1 MKHNPV
7 IKQAR
12 LVLGLGFAIFSA
24 VCCTKPVDTGNVP
37 HKPVSSEFQGTFISA
52 HIRAPQVD
60 QGGHYTDGLS
70 WGTVFNI
77 KPDGSG
83 THVFRYDINY
93 YAGGSKNVRIETDAA
108 YEITSIDASH
118 ADIIV
123 HFIRGKNYE
132 DGKFLHD
139 LDASKIYPNGD
150 FVFRNVE
157 YGVNGQGKTYFVASA
172 DDTFT
177 QK

>member
-1 MKHNPV
+1 MTHHSFIRKSSL
-7 IKQAR
+7 ALG
-12 LVLGLGFAIFSA
+12 LVLFST
-24 VCCTKPVDTGNVP
+24 VSCTKAIDAGNVP
-37 HKPVSSEFQGTFISA
+37 HKPVPAEFQGTFTSV
-52 HIRAPQVD
+52 HTRAPQVD
-60 QGGHYTDGLS
+60 PYGHYTDGLS
-70 WGTVFNI
+70 WGTVFTI
-77 KPDGSG
+77 KADGTG

-93 YAGGSKNVRIETDAA
+93 YSGGNKNVHIDTDAA
-108 YEITSIDASH
+108 YEITKIDANH

-150 FVFRNVE
+150 FVFKNVE
-157 YGVNGQGKTYFVASA
+157 FGKNAQGKTYFVASA

-177 QK
+177 KN